1 MLCELIKL
9 LMIVL
14 KMPGIF
20 DKIPTENEVL
30 KHPDYGIFEAYLF
43 CLLQKKNYII
53 QGKSVQ

>member
-1 MLCELIKL
+1 MLCELIEL
-9 LMIVL
+9 LMIVQ

-43 CLLQKKNYII
+43 CLLQKKSI
-53 QGKSVQ
+53 